1 MLPAFLVIA
10 ALTAPS
16 GAETPSDSD
25 AWRASGSSEKQ
36 TSGVVSPVVLEEAQ
50 PKSYRINGIDSTW
63 WVVHT
68 LRERERNSQLP
79 AAHEEYISR
88 LHGLT
93 EPDQPQGDGRGHSR
107 LRPDSIVSLMQA
119 GHSEWRKR
127 LDALYSPGPELSN
140 GLYYQKPAEYIFR
153 GQSPGNY
160 DEDPQVSPDLAAPP
174 AFRGPTAQ
182 AGGLGI
188 PGVNWPSGMMA
199 PNGWPGGPAPNSSVI
214 GVNGPQPYRFGWQT
228 KTDIGYMPS
237 EGISRN
243 GSVGSLG
250 VFEYNLELRYTTPTP
265 WMWIVSSAPQF
276 NLRLWDGPGVPAL
289 DGEADRFGWDL
300 RLTSPTYGMS
310 TFEVAFNPSIA
321 SDFERSPSSDAWMFD
336 GYGAL
341 MIRTSP
347 RWLVVIGAQFWDR
360 VNDQVLPYGGLVYTP
375 NEVFEARLL
384 FPRADIST
392 FLGAPWGVPQWLY
405 VAGEYHIEA
414 WEVASPIA
422 GGLGQD
428 QMEIE
433 DWRVLLGVRSE
444 YYGVTSFLEAG
455 WVFGRH
461 AAFLNSMNADFDLES
476 GFIARFGMRW

>member
-1 MLPAFLVIA
+1 MLPALLVVA

-16 GAETPSDSD
+16 GAETASEGS
-25 AWRASGSSEKQ
+25 AWRASDSSETQ
-36 TSGVVSPVVLEEAQ
+36 TSGAASPVVPEEEPQ
-50 PKSYRINGIDSTW
+50 PQSQRINGIDSTW
-63 WVVHT
+63 WGVHN
-68 LRERERNSQLP
+68 LQERWRNIQLP

-88 LHGLT
+88 LHGFT
-93 EPDQPQGDGRGHSR
+93 EPEQPQGSIRGGAWFRH
-107 LRPDSIVSLMQA
+107 LRPNPLVEQMKSGWRPQLVDRSGQEL
-119 GHSEWRKR
+119 GHRS
-127 LDALYSPGPELSN
+127 GFV
-140 GLYYQKPAEYIFR
+140 FR
-153 GQSPGNY
+153 GQSPNY
-160 DEDPQVSPDLAAPP
+160 DEDPQTSPNLAAPP
-174 AFRGPTAQ
+174 TFWGPTAQ
-182 AGGLGI
+182 AAPFGI
-188 PGVNWPSGMMA
+188 PGVNWPDSGMMA

-228 KTDIGYMPS
+228 KWDIGYLPS
-237 EGISRN
+237 EGVSRN
-243 GSVGSLG
+243 GALGSLG
-250 VFEYNLELRYTTPTP
+250 VFEMNLELRYTTPTP
-265 WMWIVSSAPQF
+265 AMWIFSFAPQF
-276 NLRLWDGPGVPAL
+276 NLRLWDGPGRPQL
-289 DGEADRFGWDL
+289 DGEADRFGWDF

-310 TFEVAFNPSIA
+310 TFEVGFNPSIA
-321 SDFERSPSSDAWMFD
+321 SDFERSPGSDAWMFD
-336 GYGAL
+336 GHGAL

-414 WEVASPIA
+414 WEVASPIP

-433 DWRVLLGVRSE
+433 DWRVLVGVRSE

-461 AAFLNSMNADFDLES
+461 ADFKDTVGADYDLES